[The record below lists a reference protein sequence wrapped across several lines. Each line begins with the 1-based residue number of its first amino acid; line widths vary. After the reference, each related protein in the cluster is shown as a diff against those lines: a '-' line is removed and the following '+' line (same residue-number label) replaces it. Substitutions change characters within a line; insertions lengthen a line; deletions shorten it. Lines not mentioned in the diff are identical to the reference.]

1 MTTAQ
6 EILSAYPSDM
16 EPEEWALVLPGLQAR
31 MVQAESDAVALK
43 EARNLVIERALDGAK
58 ELVLD
63 GYKYAKVTKSTYSD
77 VKLARDYPELVDS
90 IITDLRLAYKPKITK
105 AVIDKELAKL
115 PEDRRLEI
123 QRDILGDSE
132 ISYTATA
139 VKAAKGTKGVDA

>member
-31 MVQAESDAVALK
+31 MVQAESDATALK
-43 EARNLVIERALDGAK
+43 EARNIVIERALDGAK

-63 GYKYAKVTKSTYSD
+63 GYKYARVTKSTYSE

-123 QRDILGDSE
+123 QRAILGDSE
-132 ISYTATA
+132 VSYTATA
-139 VKAAKGTKGVDA
+139 IKSAKKEVVQ

>member
-31 MVQAESDAVALK
+31 MVQAESDAAALK

-63 GYKYAKVTKSTYSD
+63 GYKYARVTKTTYSE

-105 AVIDKELAKL
+105 AVIDKELSKL

-132 ISYTATA
+132 VSYTATA
-139 VKAAKGTKGVDA
+139 IKSTKKEVVQ

>member
-31 MVQAESDAVALK
+31 MVQAESDAVAFK
-43 EARNLVIERALDGAK
+43 EARNIVIERALDGAK
-58 ELVLD
+58 EMVLE
-63 GYKYAKVTKSTYSD
+63 GYKYSKVVKTQYSE
-77 VKLARDYPELVDS
+77 VKLARDYPEIVDS

-139 VKAAKGTKGVDA
+139 VKAAKGTKEVDA

>member
-31 MVQAESDAVALK
+31 MVQAESDAAALK
-43 EARNLVIERALDGAK
+43 EARNVVIERALDGAK

-63 GYKYAKVTKSTYSD
+63 GYKYARVTKTTYSD

-132 ISYTATA
+132 VSYTATA
-139 VKAAKGTKGVDA
+139 IKSAKKEVVQ

>member
-31 MVQAESDAVALK
+31 MVQAESDAAALK
-43 EARNLVIERALDGAK
+43 EARNVVIERALDGAK

-63 GYKYAKVTKSTYSD
+63 GYKYARVTKTTYSD

-123 QRDILGDSE
+123 QRAILGDSE
-132 ISYTATA
+132 VSYTATA
-139 VKAAKGTKGVDA
+139 IKSAKKEVVQ

>member
-31 MVQAESDAVALK
+31 MVQAESDAAALK
-43 EARNLVIERALDGAK
+43 EARNIVIERALDGAK

-63 GYKYAKVTKSTYSD
+63 GYKYARVTKSTYSE

-105 AVIDKELAKL
+105 AAIDKELSKL
-115 PEDRRLEI
+115 SEDRRLEI

-132 ISYTATA
+132 VSYTATA
-139 VKAAKGTKGVDA
+139 IKSTKKEVVQ

>member
-31 MVQAESDAVALK
+31 MVQAENDAVALK

-58 ELVLD
+58 ELVLN
-63 GYKYAKVTKSTYSD
+63 GYKYAKVTKSTYSE

-132 ISYTATA
+132 VSYTATA
-139 VKAAKGTKGVDA
+139 IKSTKKEVVQ

>member
-1 MTTAQ
+1 MITAQ
-6 EILSAYPSDM
+6 EILSAFPSDM

-31 MVQAESDAVALK
+31 MVQAESDAAALK

-63 GYKYAKVTKSTYSD
+63 GYKYARVTKSTYSE

-139 VKAAKGTKGVDA
+139 VKAVKGKGVDA

>member
-31 MVQAESDAVALK
+31 MVQAESDAAAFK
-43 EARNLVIERALDGAK
+43 EARNVVIERALDGAK

-63 GYKYAKVTKSTYSD
+63 GYKYAKVTKSTYSE

-139 VKAAKGTKGVDA
+139 IKAAKKEVVQ

>member
-31 MVQAESDAVALK
+31 MVQAESDATALK
-43 EARNLVIERALDGAK
+43 EARNIVIERALDGAK

-63 GYKYAKVTKSTYSD
+63 GCKYARVTKTTYSE

-105 AVIDKELAKL
+105 AVIDKELSKL

-123 QRDILGDSE
+123 QRAILGDPE
-132 ISYTATA
+132 VSYSVTAI
-139 VKAAKGTKGVDA
+139 KSTKKEVVQ

>member
-31 MVQAESDAVALK
+31 MVQAESDAAALK

-63 GYKYAKVTKSTYSD
+63 GYKYARVTKSTYSE

-123 QRDILGDSE
+123 QRAILGDSE
-132 ISYTATA
+132 VSYTATA
-139 VKAAKGTKGVDA
+139 IKSTKKEAVQ

>member
-1 MTTAQ
+1 MTSAQ
-6 EILSAYPSDM
+6 EILSAFPSDM
-16 EPEEWALVLPGLQAR
+16 EPEEWALVLPGLQSK
-31 MVQAESDAVALK
+31 MIEAEQSAAAFK
-43 EARNLVIERALDGAK
+43 EARNIAMERALDGAK
-58 ELVLD
+58 ELVIE
-63 GYKYAKVTKSTYSD
+63 GYKYSRVTKTTYSE

-90 IITDLRLAYKPKITK
+90 ILTDLRLAYKPKITK

-132 ISYTATA
+132 VSYTATA

>member
-31 MVQAESDAVALK
+31 MVQAESDAAALK

-58 ELVLD
+58 EMVLD
-63 GYKYAKVTKSTYSD
+63 GYKYARVTKTTYSD

-132 ISYTATA
+132 VSYTATA
-139 VKAAKGTKGVDA
+139 VKTAKGTKGVDA

>member
-31 MVQAESDAVALK
+31 MVQAESDAAALK

-58 ELVLD
+58 ELVLN
-63 GYKYAKVTKSTYSD
+63 GYKYAKVTKTTYSE

-132 ISYTATA
+132 VSYTATA
-139 VKAAKGTKGVDA
+139 IKSTKKEVVQ

>member
-31 MVQAESDAVALK
+31 MVQAESDATAFK
-43 EARNLVIERALDGAK
+43 EARNIVIERALDGAK

-63 GYKYAKVTKSTYSD
+63 GYKYARVTKTTYSE

-123 QRDILGDSE
+123 QREILGDSE
-132 ISYTATA
+132 VSYTATA
-139 VKAAKGTKGVDA
+139 IKAPKKEVVQ

>member
-43 EARNLVIERALDGAK
+43 EARNIVIERALDGAK

-63 GYKYAKVTKSTYSD
+63 GYKYAKVTKTTYSE

-132 ISYTATA
+132 VSYTATA
-139 VKAAKGTKGVDA
+139 IKSTKKEVVQ

>member
-31 MVQAESDAVALK
+31 MVQAESDATALK
-43 EARNLVIERALDGAK
+43 EARNIVIERALDGAK
-58 ELVLD
+58 ELVLN
-63 GYKYAKVTKSTYSD
+63 GYKYAKVTKSTYSE

-132 ISYTATA
+132 VSYTATA
-139 VKAAKGTKGVDA
+139 IKSTKKEVVQ

>member
-16 EPEEWALVLPGLQAR
+16 EPEEGALVLPGLQAR
-31 MVQAESDAVALK
+31 MVQAESDAAALK
-43 EARNLVIERALDGAK
+43 EARNFAMERALDGAK
-58 ELVLD
+58 ELVIE
-63 GYKYAKVTKSTYSD
+63 GYKYSKVTKTTYSEA
-77 VKLARDYPELVDS
+77 KLARDYPELVDS

-132 ISYTATA
+132 VSYTATA
-139 VKAAKGTKGVDA
+139 IKAAKKEVVQ

>member
-31 MVQAESDAVALK
+31 MVQAESDAAALR
-43 EARNLVIERALDGAK
+43 EARNIVIERALDGAK
-58 ELVLD
+58 ELVLN
-63 GYKYAKVTKSTYSD
+63 GYKYAKVTKSTYSE

-132 ISYTATA
+132 VSYTATA
-139 VKAAKGTKGVDA
+139 IKSTKKEVVQ

>member
-16 EPEEWALVLPGLQAR
+16 EPEEWALVLPGLQTR
-31 MVQAESDAVALK
+31 MVQAESDAAAFK
-43 EARNLVIERALDGAK
+43 EARNIVIERALDGAK

-63 GYKYAKVTKSTYSD
+63 GYKYARVTKSTYSE

-123 QRDILGDSE
+123 QRAILGDSE
-132 ISYTATA
+132 VSYTATA
-139 VKAAKGTKGVDA
+139 IKSAKKEVVQ

>member
-31 MVQAESDAVALK
+31 MVQAESDAAALK

-63 GYKYAKVTKSTYSD
+63 GYKYARVTKSTYSE

-105 AVIDKELAKL
+105 AVIDKELSKL

-139 VKAAKGTKGVDA
+139 IKAAKKEVVQ

>member
-63 GYKYAKVTKSTYSD
+63 GYKYAKVTKSTYSE

-132 ISYTATA
+132 VSYSATA
-139 VKAAKGTKGVDA
+139 IKAAKKEVVQ

>member
-31 MVQAESDAVALK
+31 MVQAESYAVALK
-43 EARNLVIERALDGAK
+43 EARNIVIERALDGAK
-58 ELVLD
+58 ELVLN
-63 GYKYAKVTKSTYSD
+63 GYKYARVTKTTYSE

-123 QRDILGDSE
+123 QRAILGDSE
-132 ISYTATA
+132 VSYTATA
-139 VKAAKGTKGVDA
+139 IKAAKKEVVQ

>member
-31 MVQAESDAVALK
+31 MVQAESDAAALK

-58 ELVLD
+58 ELVLN
-63 GYKYAKVTKSTYSD
+63 GYKYAKVTKTTYSD

-123 QRDILGDSE
+123 QRDILGDLE
-132 ISYTATA
+132 VSYTATA
-139 VKAAKGTKGVDA
+139 IKAAKKEVVQ

>member
-31 MVQAESDAVALK
+31 MVQAESDAAALK
-43 EARNLVIERALDGAK
+43 EARNMVIERALDGAK

-63 GYKYAKVTKSTYSD
+63 GYKYARVTKTTYSE

-132 ISYTATA
+132 VSYTATA
-139 VKAAKGTKGVDA
+139 IKSTKKEVVQ

>member
-31 MVQAESDAVALK
+31 MVQAESDAAALK
-43 EARNLVIERALDGAK
+43 EARNVVIERALDGAK
-58 ELVLD
+58 ELVLN
-63 GYKYAKVTKSTYSD
+63 GYKYAKVTKSTYSE

-139 VKAAKGTKGVDA
+139 IKAAKKEVVQ

>member
-31 MVQAESDAVALK
+31 MVQAESDAAALK
-43 EARNLVIERALDGAK
+43 EARNIVIERALDGAK

-63 GYKYAKVTKSTYSD
+63 GYKYARVTKSTYSE

-123 QRDILGDSE
+123 QRAILGDSE
-132 ISYTATA
+132 VSYTATA
-139 VKAAKGTKGVDA
+139 IKSAKKEVVQ

>member
-43 EARNLVIERALDGAK
+43 EARNIVIERALDGAK

-63 GYKYAKVTKSTYSD
+63 GYKYAKVTKSTYSE

-132 ISYTATA
+132 VSYTATA
-139 VKAAKGTKGVDA
+139 IKSTKKEVVQ

>member
-31 MVQAESDAVALK
+31 MVQAESDAAALK

-63 GYKYAKVTKSTYSD
+63 GYKYARVTKTTYSE

-105 AVIDKELAKL
+105 AVIDKELSKL

-139 VKAAKGTKGVDA
+139 IKSTKKEVVQ

>member
-31 MVQAESDAVALK
+31 MVQAENDATALK
-43 EARNLVIERALDGAK
+43 EARNIVIERALDGAK

-63 GYKYAKVTKSTYSD
+63 GYKYSKVTKTTYSE

-105 AVIDKELAKL
+105 AVIDKELSKL

>member
-31 MVQAESDAVALK
+31 MVQAESDAAALK

-63 GYKYAKVTKSTYSD
+63 GYKYSKVTKTTYSE

-139 VKAAKGTKGVDA
+139 VKAVKGKGVDA

>member
-31 MVQAESDAVALK
+31 MVQAESDATAFK
-43 EARNLVIERALDGAK
+43 EARNIVIERALDGAK

-63 GYKYAKVTKSTYSD
+63 GYKYARVTKTTYSE
-77 VKLARDYPELVDS
+77 VKLARDYPEIVDS
-90 IITDLRLAYKPKITK
+90 IIAELKAAYKPKVTK
-105 AVIDKELAKL
+105 AVIDKELSKL

-123 QRDILGDSE
+123 QRDILGDPE
-132 ISYTATA
+132 VSYSATA
-139 VKAAKGTKGVDA
+139 IKAVKKEVVQ

>member
-31 MVQAESDAVALK
+31 MVQAESDAAALK

-58 ELVLD
+58 ELVLN
-63 GYKYAKVTKSTYSD
+63 GYKYAKVTKTTYSD

-139 VKAAKGTKGVDA
+139 VKAVKGKGVDA

>member
-6 EILSAYPSDM
+6 EILSAFPADM

-63 GYKYAKVTKSTYSD
+63 GYKYAKVTKSTYSE

-105 AVIDKELAKL
+105 AVIDKELSKL

-123 QRDILGDSE
+123 QRDILGDPE
-132 ISYTATA
+132 VSYSATA
-139 VKAAKGTKGVDA
+139 IKAAKKEVVQ

>member
-31 MVQAESDAVALK
+31 MVQAESDATALK

-63 GYKYAKVTKSTYSD
+63 GYKYSKVTKTTYSE

-123 QRDILGDSE
+123 QRDILGDLE
-132 ISYTATA
+132 VSYTATA
-139 VKAAKGTKGVDA
+139 IKAAKKEVVQ

>member
-31 MVQAESDAVALK
+31 MVQAENDAAAFK
-43 EARNLVIERALDGAK
+43 EARNIVIERALDGAK

-63 GYKYAKVTKSTYSD
+63 GYKYARVTKTTYSE

-132 ISYTATA
+132 VSYTATA
-139 VKAAKGTKGVDA
+139 IKSAKKEVVQ

>member
-31 MVQAESDAVALK
+31 MVQAESDAAALK
-43 EARNLVIERALDGAK
+43 EARNVVIERALDGAK

-123 QRDILGDSE
+123 QRAILGDSE
-132 ISYTATA
+132 VSYTATA
-139 VKAAKGTKGVDA
+139 IKSAKKEVVQ

>member
-31 MVQAESDAVALK
+31 MVQAESDAAALK

-63 GYKYAKVTKSTYSD
+63 GYKYARVTKSTYSE

-139 VKAAKGTKGVDA
+139 IKAAKKEVVQ

>member
-31 MVQAESDAVALK
+31 MVQAESDAAALK

-63 GYKYAKVTKSTYSD
+63 GYKYARVTKSTYSE

-139 VKAAKGTKGVDA
+139 VKAVKGKGVDA